1 MRTWTVDLMSHQNY
15 GVGGREA
22 PHIVFTEDA
31 LQSVVA
37 EILKVGEFCFD
48 VETRGQVDRHP
59 DVVALIEAEWQA
71 HAATLKVTNEDILK
85 RSKESIVSR
94 WRKEIALDPLRN
106 EVIWM
111 GLATRERSWVIPVG
125 HPNGEVI
132 EPAVSGD
139 GSTTPPPGFRKL
151 LKNGTES
158 MAKAKFFKPAVFSPA
173 PQQLSKSVAFAIME
187 PLFFGDLLKVGH
199 NVKFDA
205 RSIRK
210 YYGGRLPTGPFADT
224 MVAQHVV
231 NENLSSYG
239 LDNLIGTN
247 FDGFDAYSVG
257 GKLGASITQ
266 VPFSAAARY
275 LHLDVRWTWL
285 LFNRLIRK
293 IRSNTELSEC
303 FRQDMSVLRVLMDME
318 DNGIPVNQRAMKSL
332 GKQLDQRLN
341 DLLLDMYQYAPPG
354 FNPSSTKHKQ
364 ELLFNKKREGGLGL
378 KPSKT
383 TGTGAASVDEET
395 LRKLESKHPI
405 IPMLLEYAETKKL
418 VSTYVD
424 GLLPQLVRGRLHPSF
439 HLHRTATGRLSSSN
453 PNLQN
458 IPRDSSVR
466 SLFVAPDGYELLVAD
481 YDQIELRVMC
491 MMSHDKKMSS
501 FFLSNEDIHS
511 GAAALCLNKPVE
523 EVTPEERQLGKG
535 VNFLTAYGGGYQKLA
550 RTTGIAEDHAKH
562 VIDQYYRQFSG
573 ITKWKQSVVAQGR
586 SLGYVK
592 TMSGRR
598 RRLPDLSS
606 SDDGA
611 RSRAERQAVNA
622 VVQGSAADI
631 CKEAMVNCAEVF
643 KGHDVQMLVQVH
655 DELVIA
661 VRSADVPEM
670 QSLLVTAMGDGKV
683 YDGIPLKVSCHSALS
698 WAEAKGK

>member
-1 MRTWTVDLMSHQNY
+1 MGSDRHV
-15 GVGGREA
+15 VGGREA
-22 PHIVFTEDA
+22 PHIVFTEEE
-31 LQSVVA
+31 LKSVVDEA
-37 EILKVGEFCFD
+37 LSAGVFCFD
-48 VETRGQVDRHP
+48 VETRGVVDRHP
-59 DVVALIEAEWQA
+59 DVLALIESEWEA
-71 HAATLKVTNEDILK
+71 HAATLKAKNEDILR
-85 RSKESIVSR
+85 RSKESIVGR
-94 WRKEIALDPLRN
+94 WRKTLALDPLRN
-106 EVIWM
+106 EVIWL
-111 GLATRERSWVIPVG
+111 GIATTSKSWVIPMG

-132 EPAVSGD
+132 HPALTGD
-139 GSTTPPPGFRKL
+139 GSTTPPPGYRKI
-151 LKNGTES
+151 LKNGEES

-173 PQQLSKSVAFAIME
+173 PAQLPKSVVFKALE
-187 PLFFGDLLKVGH
+187 PLFFSDAVKVGH

-205 RSIRK
+205 RSVRK
-210 YYGGRLPTGPFADT
+210 YFDGRLPLGPFADT
-224 MVAQHVV
+224 MIAQHIV
-231 NENLSSYG
+231 NENLTSYS

-247 FDGFDAYSVG
+247 FNEFDPYNVG
-257 GKLGASITQ
+257 GKLGAVITE

-285 LFNRLIRK
+285 LYNKLYRK
-293 IRSNTELSEC
+293 IKANTDLLAC
-303 FRQDMSVLRVLMDME
+303 FYQDMDVLRVLMDME
-318 DNGIPVNQRAMKSL
+318 DTGIPVNQRAMKSL
-332 GKQLDQRLN
+332 GKSLDLRLN
-341 DLLLDMYQYAPPG
+341 ELLLDMYQYAPPG
-354 FNPSSTKHKQ
+354 FNPGSTKHKQ
-364 ELLFNKKREGGLGL
+364 ELLFKGKREGGLGL

-395 LRKLESKHPI
+395 LKKLESKHPV
-405 IPMLLEYAETKKL
+405 IPMLLEWSETKKL

-491 MMSHDKKMSS
+491 MFSHDKKMSD

-511 GAAALCLNKPVE
+511 GAAALCLNKPVS

-550 RTTGIAEDHAKH
+550 RTTGIPEDHAKH

-573 ITKWKQSVVAQGR
+573 ITKWKQAVVAEGR
-586 SLGYVK
+586 RFGYVT

-598 RRLPDLSS
+598 RRLPDLLS
-606 SDDGA
+606 SDKGDK
-611 RSRAERQAVNA
+611 SRAERQAVNA

-631 CKEAMVNCAEVF
+631 CKQAMVDCAEAF
-643 KGHDVQMLVQVH
+643 RDSNAQLLVQVH
-655 DELVIA
+655 DELVVA
-661 VRSADVPEM
+661 VPAGEGAEMRSILM
-670 QSLLVTAMGDGKV
+670 TAMGDGRV